1 MFTPLSPGKIFN
13 RGFSL
18 PYTKSFRYKGNADR
32 TGAHSAITFTVEG
45 ERDLGMSKDNKT
57 VYSFPKNP
65 TEEIRASLSSY
76 KNKQYLDLRIY
87 YLGDDDEYHPSKK
100 GITLSPDLLGELE
113 EAVRKLRE
121 VVGED

>member
-1 MFTPLSPGKIFN
+1 
-13 RGFSL
+13 
-18 PYTKSFRYKGNADR
+18 
-32 TGAHSAITFTVEG
+32 
-45 ERDLGMSKDNKT
+45 MSKDNKT

-65 TEEIRASLSSY
+65 TEEIRASLSTY